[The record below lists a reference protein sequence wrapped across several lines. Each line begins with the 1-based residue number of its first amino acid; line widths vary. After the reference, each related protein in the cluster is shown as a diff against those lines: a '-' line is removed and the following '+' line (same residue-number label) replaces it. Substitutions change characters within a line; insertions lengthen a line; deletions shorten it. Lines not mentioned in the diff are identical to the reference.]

1 VRLWPKA
8 DREIAPRNVRFQG
21 VKQIL
26 KFEGVTSAFDQ
37 ERRFATA
44 VSE

>member
-1 VRLWPKA
+1 MAQSGQR
-8 DREIAPRNVRFQG
+8 DRARNVRFQG